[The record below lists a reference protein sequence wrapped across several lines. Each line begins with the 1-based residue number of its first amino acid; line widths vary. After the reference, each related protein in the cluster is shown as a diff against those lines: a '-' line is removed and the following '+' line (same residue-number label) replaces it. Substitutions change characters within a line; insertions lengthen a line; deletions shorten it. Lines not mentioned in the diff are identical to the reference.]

1 MAKVTHEFDL
11 YGKHYVL
18 ETGELAK
25 QATGA
30 VLVKQGDSTVLVT
43 AVVSKE
49 RKDYDFFPLTV
60 DFIEKMYAVGRIP
73 GGKGRSGQRR
83 PLFQERLHFGTQI
96 GRDIGIKTACDGG
109 LAKMHG
115 GILPKR
121 SWTGRSIAPAADKD
135 QQHRGSFPDRER
147 QIWAEVR

>member
-30 VLVKQGDSTVLVT
+30 VVVRQGDTILLTT

-49 RKDYDFFPLTV
+49 KRDLDSVSYTHLTL
-60 DFIEKMYAVGRIP
+60 P
-73 GGKGRSGQRR
+73 
-83 PLFQERLHFGTQI
+83 T
-96 GRDIGIKTACDGG
+96 
-109 LAKMHG
+109 
-115 GILPKR
+115 ILL
-121 SWTGRSIAPAADKD
+121 
-135 QQHRGSFPDRER
+135 
-147 QIWAEVR
+147 V